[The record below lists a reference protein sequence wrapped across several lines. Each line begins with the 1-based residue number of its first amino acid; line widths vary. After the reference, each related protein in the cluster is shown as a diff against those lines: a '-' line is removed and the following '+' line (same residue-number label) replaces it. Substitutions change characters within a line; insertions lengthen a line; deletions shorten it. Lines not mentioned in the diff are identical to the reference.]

1 MKSEPRSVLEAV
13 HIILLLVCEENTS
26 VFLVHSNSGFLGMG
40 YTCKCILLQVVLA
53 TLLMSSKCW
62 ARIMWFISYWTLV
75 AICSGDEPG
84 YFQLQPGWAH
94 TVSWWN
100 MPVISFNLWQTL
112 TLSFMKMLLAKVSLM
127 YRNRSTH
134 AVLSH
139 YLRGWRLPKEAAWA
153 FMWTLLPDQISVSPF
168 ASIIILSNPLD
179 LSVPQFPHLYKII
192 ILWVNPCKT
201 LENVVPG
208 TLEALNRY

>member
-26 VFLVHSNSGFLGMG
+26 FFLVHSNPGFLGMG

-112 TLSFMKMLLAKVSLM
+112 TNSDIELYEDAIGRGVTDVQKQEYTWCSFSLPKRLAPPQGGSTGIHVDSLARSNLSF
-127 YRNRSTH
+127 
-134 AVLSH
+134 
-139 YLRGWRLPKEAAWA
+139 
-153 FMWTLLPDQISVSPF
+153 PF
-168 ASIIILSNPLD
+168 
-179 LSVPQFPHLYKII
+179 
-192 ILWVNPCKT
+192 C
-201 LENVVPG
+201 
-208 TLEALNRY
+208 